1 MGWKSHLDRLDGK
14 LLSRIMDHLHIS
26 DIESLSCTNKRLRD
40 AAVPILFRAVR
51 FEFSTSSLKAL
62 ESLANSDIRHHVRSL
77 AYAAPEILR
86 TEILDFDCFASELLT
101 LDDYSEWIDESQSF
115 LSDECPSYMLIYDV
129 LQDICEEQQEIM
141 SESMDK
147 HALLH
152 VFSKL
157 VRLQTLTVCFCPTVE
172 EEEWVGAVLARGLTM
187 EDSCEYHSRV
197 IHDAIEAS
205 RRALSNEPDL
215 EVLLTVQPP

>member
-1 MGWKSHLDRLDGK
+1 MHQQEVERRRSAYSFPRSQIRVLNIKLEGTRKSRK
-14 LLSRIMDHLHIS
+14 LRYTAP
-26 DIESLSCTNKRLRD
+26 C
-40 AAVPILFRAVR
+40 AVI
-51 FEFSTSSLKAL
+51 
-62 ESLANSDIRHHVRSL
+62 DIRRAGNL
-77 AYAAPEILR
+77 EDR
-86 TEILDFDCFASELLT
+86 
-101 LDDYSEWIDESQSF
+101 EWIDESQSF

-147 HALLH
+147 HTLLH

-205 RRALSNEPDL
+205 RRGLSNEPDL
-215 EVLLTVQPP
+215 QVLLTVQPP